1 MRSFA
6 LGVALCA
13 TVGCGNAASRDTSAV
28 SEAPEADP
36 LASALAPGP
45 LGSLAGMDS
54 QTRKLFDDPVNFER
68 LPAPRADSWRAKFPG
83 PGQTYADFL
92 ASSPNVP
99 SAHAD
104 RLYLLP
110 LGKLPADF
118 VVESDQVVL
127 VRSPEPDDM
136 RAFLSTFYGLPTAVL
151 EQTEIEALAEP
162 VRVRDG
168 HEQFLAQSVLAGMLG
183 RLPDDAYSLTAL
195 ATRDLFFH
203 PAQAYGFGYGMHK
216 DRLAVLSF
224 ARLDPVFAG
233 AARPPDVLE
242 QLPRRGYKL
251 LAHEVGHTFGLEH
264 CTEYACVMNG
274 FIDLDELDDT
284 PLHLGPVCLRKLT
297 ALMTELDP
305 RKRYAAL
312 AAFYAEHDLPE
323 EQAWAQSRLLH
334 LEG

>member
-1 MRSFA
+1 VRSFA
-6 LGVALCA
+6 LGAALA
-13 TVGCGNAASRDTSAV
+13 AVVSCGGVASRDTSAV
-28 SEAPEADP
+28 SEAPDP
-36 LASALAPGP
+36 LASAVAAGP
-45 LGSLAGMDS
+45 LGSLVGLDP
-54 QTRKLFDDPVNFER
+54 QTRRLYDDRVNFEP
-68 LPAPRADSWRAKFPG
+68 LPPAAEGSWRDRFPG
-83 PGQTYADFL
+83 PGQSYDEFL
-92 ASSPNVP
+92 ARRPNVP
-99 SAHAD
+99 DAGND

-127 VRSPEPDDM
+127 VRSPEPESM
-136 RAFLSTFYGLPTAVL
+136 RSFLSTFYGLPTAVL
-151 EQTEIEALAEP
+151 EETEIGALARP

-168 HEQFLAQSVLAGMLG
+168 HEQFLAQSVLTGMLG
-183 RLPDDAYSLTAL
+183 RLPEDAYSLTAL

-203 PAQAYGFGYGMHK
+203 PAQQYGFGYGMHK

-224 ARLDPVFAG
+224 ARLDPMFAG

-274 FIDLDELDDT
+274 FIDVEELDET
-284 PLHLGPVCLRKLT
+284 PLHLGPQCLRKLT

-305 RKRYAAL
+305 RERYVAL
-312 AAFYAEHDLPE
+312 EAFYAEHGLPD
-323 EQAWAQSRLLH
+323 EQAWVQSRLLH

>member
-6 LGVALCA
+6 PVAALVASLACGSA
-13 TVGCGNAASRDTSAV
+13 TGGDTSAM
-28 SEAPEADP
+28 SETPQADP
-36 LASALAPGP
+36 LASAVAPGP
-45 LGSLAGMDS
+45 LGSLAGLDP
-54 QTRKLFDDPVNFER
+54 QVRKLLHDPTHFER
-68 LPAPRADSWRAKFPG
+68 LPPPRDGSWRAKFPG
-83 PGQTYADFL
+83 PGQSYADFL
-92 ASSPNVP
+92 AASPNVP
-99 SAHAD
+99 NPEDD

-110 LGKLPADF
+110 LGELPADF
-118 VVESDQVVL
+118 VVEADQVVL
-127 VRSPEPDDM
+127 VRSPAPDDM
-136 RAFLSTFYGLPTAVL
+136 QTFLSAFYGLPTAVL
-151 EQTEIEALAEP
+151 AQTNIEALAEP
-162 VRVRDG
+162 VRIRDG

-233 AARPPDVLE
+233 ASRPPDVLE

-274 FIDLDELDDT
+274 FIDLDELDET

-297 ALMTELDP
+297 ALMAELDP
-305 RKRYAAL
+305 RERYAAL
-312 AAFYAEHDLPE
+312 AAFYAEHDLLE